1 MQTLASCEPIEFLKQ
16 TNKIRKAVEHWLD
29 LTDIANIYRRKPELI
44 TLRES
49 MTQDERQ
56 EAFDENTKRAREQS
70 KKNMM
75 DIFDSIMD
83 KHPEETLEIL
93 ALCCFVEPSQVND
106 HTVAEYLVCLTELM
120 NDQAVLG
127 FFTSL
132 MLLMNTNIQK

>member
-1 MQTLASCEPIEFLKQ
+1 MKTLASCKPSEFLRQ
-16 TNKIRKAVEHWLD
+16 TNKIRKTVAHWLD
-29 LTDIANIYRRKPELI
+29 LTDIANIHKRKPELI

-49 MTQDERQ
+49 MSGQERQ
-56 EAFDENTKRAREQS
+56 EAFDENAKRAREQS

-75 DIFDSIMD
+75 DIFDSVME
-83 KHPEETLEIL
+83 KHPDETMEIL
-93 ALCCFVEPSQVND
+93 ALCCFVDPAHVDD
-106 HTVAEYLVCLTELM
+106 HTVAEYLSCLTELM